1 MKKIISSLII
11 TILMLSSFIGCGNTT
26 KTKNNESVD
35 SSNNEL
41 IIGITQWPGS
51 YIWYGTEGLGY
62 FEKEGI
68 NAKIKMF
75 DNYSDGM
82 NALAGG
88 NIDAYV
94 LSYSDAIAPFNSGA
108 DFKVVM
114 VEDYSAGSDGLVA
127 TPDIKSIKDLKG
139 KQVATEIGSVDQM
152 FLYRC
157 LSDAGMIPK
166 DIDLINMDIASAG
179 NAFIAGKVDAAAIW
193 DPSLTQ
199 AVDNG
204 GNLLTTTADYPGLI
218 PACLTVNGET
228 LKNRGNDIKK
238 VIKAWYS
245 SLEGYEKNKEEFEKV
260 VSEAADISVED
271 FQMLMKGVHLLTLE
285 ENVEAFKDSGKDT
298 SLITCGKNEADFL
311 LSVNM
316 IDKVPDD
323 FGQLLDKTYI
333 EELAK

>member
-1 MKKIISSLII
+1 MKKVISSLI
-11 TILMLSSFIGCGNTT
+11 TMLMLLSFVGCGSNV
-26 KTKNNESVD
+26 KTNNNGNID

-51 YIWYGTEGLGY
+51 YVWYGTEALGY

-68 NAKIKMF
+68 DAKIKMF

-82 NALAGG
+82 NALVGG

-127 TPDIKSIKDLKG
+127 SSDIKSVKDLKG

-157 LSDAGMIPK
+157 LSDSGMTPE
-166 DIDLINMDIASAG
+166 DINLINMDIASAG

-260 VSEAADISVED
+260 VSEAANISVED

-285 ENVEAFKDSGKDT
+285 ENVESFTDSGKDT

-316 IDKVPDD
+316 LDKVPDD
-323 FGQLLDKTYI
+323 ISELLDKTYI